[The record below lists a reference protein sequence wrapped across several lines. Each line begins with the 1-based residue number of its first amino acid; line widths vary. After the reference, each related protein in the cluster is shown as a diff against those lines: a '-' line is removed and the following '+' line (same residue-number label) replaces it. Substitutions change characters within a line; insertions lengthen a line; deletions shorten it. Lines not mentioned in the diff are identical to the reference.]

1 MERHF
6 QKGFVGYEIDA
17 KGTFALK
24 YLPSR
29 FDIIG
34 VPQMNISIYEVTKHY
49 AYAECQATFTKE
61 FDFRRHADVST
72 RGVTK
77 VVCRGERIQPP
88 KTAMKKRFIATR
100 RMRERPWAGSNTR
113 PNGGVCI
120 FIIKCVTTVWK
131 EELQHIQWMFF
142 FSEINIVFQLH
153 GCPEYLSGR
162 RKEVLAFEIK
172 QREAGEVWQ
181 ERCSLH
187 GPWKEGRRLSTRV
200 SNWTSVGSIISK
212 KDHCIRKRKRKPFHA
227 MPSFSISRR
236 CWTRANVSRQ
246 RRICCSKAST
256 CRCLFRLQTLW
267 TECQSTSVL

>member
-1 MERHF
+1 MESHF

-34 VPQMNISIYEVTKHY
+34 LPQMDISIYKGTKHY
-49 AYAECQATFTKE
+49 AYAECQVTFTKE
-61 FDFRRHADVST
+61 FDFRRHGDVCT

-100 RMRERPWAGSNTR
+100 RMRERPWAGWNTR

-142 FSEINIVFQLH
+142 FFGNKHSVSVAWLPRVSFRTAKGSARFRNKTTRGGRGLTREMQFARTLK
-153 GCPEYLSGR
+153 R
-162 RKEVLAFEIK
+162 RKAIVDEGFELNECWEHYFK
-172 QREAGEVWQ
+172 
-181 ERCSLH
+181 ERPLY
-187 GPWKEGRRLSTRV
+187 P
-200 SNWTSVGSIISK
+200 
-212 KDHCIRKRKRKPFHA
+212 
-227 MPSFSISRR
+227 
-236 CWTRANVSRQ
+236 
-246 RRICCSKAST
+246 
-256 CRCLFRLQTLW
+256 
-267 TECQSTSVL
+267 